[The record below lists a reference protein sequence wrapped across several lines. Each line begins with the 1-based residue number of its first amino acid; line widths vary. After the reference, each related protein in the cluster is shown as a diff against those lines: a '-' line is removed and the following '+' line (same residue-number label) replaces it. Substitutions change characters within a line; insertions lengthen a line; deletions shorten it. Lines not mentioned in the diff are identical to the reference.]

1 MELRHLRYFAA
12 VAETRH
18 FGRAAKR
25 LNMAQPPLSQA
36 IRQLEADVQA
46 ELLARTTRQVALT
59 AAGQVFYDDAIRIL
73 KAVDDAAQR
82 VKLLADGK
90 NGVLRIGLTGLA
102 SYRSLP
108 RLAGIV
114 RRELPGIALEIRTDM
129 LTSAQETALLQED
142 LDVGLLRP
150 PVRDPGVDY
159 RVVAREPLVLVVG
172 AEHPLAECAEV
183 ELARLRA
190 EEFVMYGA
198 ALRSVVNDAI
208 VRSCAVAGFHP
219 RCAHE
224 VGEASTQVALVAAGL
239 GVALAPCSVRA
250 LPLEGVRFV
259 PVRGAESV
267 DMALAWRADN
277 SSAALHNLLTTLRN
291 NGVFIDEKGETGAD
305 HAN

>member
-59 AAGQVFYDDAIRIL
+59 AAGQVFYEDATRIL
-73 KAVDDAAQR
+73 KSVEDASRR
-82 VKLLADGK
+82 VKMLADGK

-108 RLAGIV
+108 RLAGIAQ
-114 RRELPGIALEIRTDM
+114 RELPGLVLEIRTDM
-129 LTSAQETALLQED
+129 LTSAQEAALGQED
-142 LDVGLLRP
+142 LDIGLLRP
-150 PVRDPGVDY
+150 PVRDPGIEH

-172 AEHPLAECAEV
+172 AGHPLAGRVAV
-183 ELARLRA
+183 ELSELRD
-190 EEFVMYGA
+190 EQFVMYGA
-198 ALRSVVNDAI
+198 DLRSVVNDAI
-208 VRSCAVAGFHP
+208 VRSCAAAGFQP
-219 RCAHE
+219 RCGHE

-239 GVALAPCSVRA
+239 GVALAPSSVRA
-250 LPLEGVRFV
+250 LPLDGVRFV
-259 PVRGAESV
+259 PVRGAETV
-267 DMALAWRADN
+267 DLALAWRADDA
-277 SSAALHNLLTTLRN
+277 SAALQNLLSTLQDN
-291 NGVFIDEKGETGAD
+291 DVFIDEMGNTGAD
-305 HAN
+305 RAS